1 MGLRFRK
8 SSKAGPFRV
17 NFSKS
22 GVGYSVGGKG
32 FRFTKKANGGYRT
45 TASIPGTGLSYTK
58 DSSGKKPSDCHLSEQ
73 DQHNA
78 EIMRKKRVVG
88 YFVLAIAWLLIA
100 ICFILLWVNSI
111 IYA

>member
-8 SSKAGPFRV
+8 SSNAGPFRV

-58 DSSGKKPSDCHLSEQ
+58 DSSGKKRSDCHFSEQ

-78 EIMRKKRVVG
+78 EIMRKKRIVG
-88 YFVLAIAWLLIA
+88 YFILGISAVLIV
-100 ICFILLWVNSI
+100 ICFALLWISSTM
-111 IYA
+111 

>member
-58 DSSGKKPSDCHLSEQ
+58 DSSGRKHSDFHLSEQ
-73 DQHNA
+73 GQHNA
-78 EIMRKKRVVG
+78 EIMRKKRIVG
-88 YFVLAIAWLLIA
+88 YFVLGISAVLIVA
-100 ICFILLWVNSI
+100 CFLLLWI
-111 IYA
+111 AL